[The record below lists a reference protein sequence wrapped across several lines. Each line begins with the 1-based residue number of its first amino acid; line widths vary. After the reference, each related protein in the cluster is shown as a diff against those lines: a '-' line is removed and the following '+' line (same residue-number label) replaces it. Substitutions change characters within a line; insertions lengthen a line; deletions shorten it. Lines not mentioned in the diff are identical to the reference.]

1 MVGRAQDVGVLI
13 GLLREAFPRDAQHVS
28 RLVRLTEGRRVVYV
42 GDIHGDRDAVE
53 TIFSMFSRP
62 NHVIV
67 FLGDIVDRGPD
78 SLGSLFAI
86 VREKLATPSCIHLL
100 MGNHEA
106 RGVSRFTPADFWD
119 GLAAADGTELAQ
131 VLLPLPFAAWHPTGI
146 VATHGALPDLRSL
159 DAIDAVTL
167 GSDAWRAM
175 TWGDWV
181 ETDAQSILKGSR
193 PAYGPS
199 AFSKRTFQL
208 GASLHVRSHQP
219 EAPRFLFDDC
229 CLTLFTSR
237 AYGSG
242 PRCVA
247 LCEPGQKVNSAR
259 DLQLIDI

>member
-1 MVGRAQDVGVLI
+1 MV
-13 GLLREAFPRDAQHVS
+13 
-28 RLVRLTEGRRVVYV
+28 
-42 GDIHGDRDAVE
+42 
-53 TIFSMFSRP
+53 FSMFPRP
-62 NHVIV
+62 DHVIV

-78 SLGSLFAI
+78 SLGSLSAI
-86 VREKLATPSCIHLL
+86 VREKLSTPSCIHLL

-131 VLLPLPFAAWHPTGI
+131 ALLPLPFTAWHPTGI

-199 AFSKRTFQL
+199 AFSRRTLQL
-208 GASLHVRSHQP
+208 GARLHVRSHQP

-237 AYGSG
+237 AYGHG
-242 PRCVA
+242 HRCVA
-247 LCEPGQKVNSAR
+247 LWEPGQKVTSAR
-259 DLQLIDI
+259 DLQLIDIVP